1 MIYLC
6 LSEASDQDTELYT
19 AFRQFD
25 PDKEGNIDAKEIETM
40 LRATASLD
48 LAEIDEFMRTFATG
62 DQVNTEHRD
71 VLKFKLSRQSRFLSS

>member
-25 PDKEGNIDAKEIETM
+25 PDKDGNIDAKEIETM

-48 LAEIDEFMRTFATG
+48 LAEMNWTCF
-62 DQVNTEHRD
+62 N
-71 VLKFKLSRQSRFLSS
+71 

>member
-1 MIYLC
+1 M
-6 LSEASDQDTELYT
+6 SVFEASDQDTELYT

-25 PDKEGNIDAKEIETM
+25 PDKDGNIDAKEIETM

-71 VLKFKLSRQSRFLSS
+71 VLKHSFTLSPITFLLSS